1 MKKLLALIL
10 ALLMTT
16 FVFTSCHPKAIYY
29 GTFDSSSYEDEI
41 DLFASLNDVEIYI
54 PGIQECQ
61 DASDWEYVVKK
72 VSKEWS
78 FVGSQYVS
86 GIWFDEDKEIW
97 LIYICMNA
105 DVLDGCEAALIRGE
119 DGRLLGSFTPTDE
132 KEFEAIW
139 KTFD

>member
-41 DLFASLNDVEIYI
+41 DLFSSLNDVEIYI

-72 VSKEWS
+72 YQK
-78 FVGSQYVS
+78 
-86 GIWFDEDKEIW
+86 
-97 LIYICMNA
+97 N
-105 DVLDGCEAALIRGE
+105 
-119 DGRLLGSFTPTDE
+119 GRLLEANMFPAFGLMKIRKFGSFI
-132 KEFEAIW
+132 FA
-139 KTFD
+139 